1 MSQVFDD
8 IKNFLN
14 DWWTKNGPKVEG
26 MVKTTAEKAE
36 NLTQKARLKYDL
48 YQSGRDLAKAYEE
61 LGEKVYQDM
70 SENKKFDFSA
80 DDDVQVLMDQIVLA
94 EKKVQDVQDE
104 LAQVG
109 MTPED
114 DPFEEENPEDV
125 IGADVPEADAKKEKT
140 ED

>member
-1 MSQVFDD
+1 MSKVFDD

-36 NLTQKARLKYDL
+36 HLTQKARLKYDL
-48 YQSGRDLAKAYEE
+48 YQAGRDLAKAYEE
-61 LGEKVYQDM
+61 LGEKVYHDM
-70 SENKKFDFSA
+70 SENKKFDFSG
-80 DDDVQVLMDQIVLA
+80 DDDIQVLMDQIVLA
-94 EKKVQDVQDE
+94 EKKVQEVRDE

-114 DPFEEENPEDV
+114 DPFEEEMPEDV
-125 IGADVPEADAKKEKT
+125 NAADVPETDEPKVGE
-140 ED
+140 